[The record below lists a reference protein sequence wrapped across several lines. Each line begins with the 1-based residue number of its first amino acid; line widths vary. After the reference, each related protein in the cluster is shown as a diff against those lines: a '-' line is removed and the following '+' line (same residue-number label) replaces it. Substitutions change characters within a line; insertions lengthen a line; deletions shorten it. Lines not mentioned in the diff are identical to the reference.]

1 MKAYP
6 LYLNGDWHVSSPFSQ
21 VINPATGEALGHVST
36 VDRVRVAEAI
46 SDAHEAF
53 KSWRKLPG
61 KARADF
67 LLAIAAEVE
76 KRKDDIARTITL
88 ENGKPLQQSFGEVAM
103 TVDHLR
109 WFAEEARRAYG
120 RVIPHQADGK
130 RNLVIKSP
138 MGVVGAI
145 TPWNFPLVLAVRK
158 MAPALAAGNTF
169 VLKPAE
175 QTPLSVIAFAEC
187 VAAVGLPK
195 GVFQVVLGEA
205 SEIGKEFLENPL
217 CRKVSFTGSTE
228 VGRLLIAGA
237 ANTVKPLS
245 LELGGNGPVLVFGD
259 IDLNR
264 AVEGA
269 LIAKT
274 RNTGQSCI
282 AANRIYV
289 ERGIYDQ
296 FCEAFTAKMK
306 AMKFGNGLEP
316 GVEIGPL
323 IDEAGLAKALAH
335 IENAV
340 AAGARVLCGGKRS
353 GDKGFFI
360 EPTVLANVPK
370 DALCMQEETF
380 APVAALAPF
389 DTEEEAIV
397 FANNTIYGLSAYA
410 FTGNLDRAFRLMEA
424 LNHHLR
430 PDPIA
435 VTHCEVKPDDWHARF
450 SCIGREYVYR
460 IANRRAPL
468 TLDRDRLWQVPQPLD
483 HAAMRRAA
491 QALVGLHDFT
501 TFRSV
506 HCQAQ
511 SPVKT
516 LDLLDVERSGDEV
529 RIHAA
534 ARSFLHHQVRSMVG
548 CLVLVGMGRWREEQ
562 VAEALA
568 ARDRQALGL
577 NAPSDGLYF
586 VRALY
591 PDE

>member
-1 MKAYP
+1 MKTYP
-6 LYLNGDWHVSSPFSQ
+6 LYLNGDWHVASPFSQ
-21 VINPATGEALGHVST
+21 VINPANEEALGQVST
-36 VDRVRVAEAI
+36 VDRARVSEAI

-120 RVIPHQADGK
+120 RIVPHQADGK

-187 VAAVGLPK
+187 VAAAGLPK
-195 GVFQVVLGEA
+195 GIFQVVLGEA

-237 ANTVKPLS
+237 ANSVKPLS

-289 ERGIYDQ
+289 ERGIYEP

-306 AMKFGNGLEP
+306 AMTFGNGLEP

-323 IDEAGLAKALAH
+323 IDEAGMAKALAH

-340 AAGARVLCGGKRS
+340 AGGARLLCGGNRA

-360 EPTVLANVPK
+360 EPTVLADVPK

-380 APVAALAPF
+380 APVASITPF
-389 DTEEEAIV
+389 DSEEEAIQL
-397 FANNTIYGLSAYA
+397 ANNTIYGLSAYA
-410 FTGNLDRAFRLMEA
+410 FTGSLDRAFRLMEA
-424 LNHHLR
+424 LEAGTIGINDGV
-430 PDPIA
+430 PSTSNAPFGGI
-435 VTHCEVKPDDWHARF
+435 KQSGW
-450 SCIGREYVYR
+450 GRE
-460 IANRRAPL
+460 L
-468 TLDRDRLWQVPQPLD
+468 GSEGLDAYLETKHV
-483 HAAMRRAA
+483 
-491 QALVGLHDFT
+491 
-501 TFRSV
+501 S
-506 HCQAQ
+506 
-511 SPVKT
+511 
-516 LDLLDVERSGDEV
+516 
-529 RIHAA
+529 
-534 ARSFLHHQVRSMVG
+534 
-548 CLVLVGMGRWREEQ
+548 
-562 VAEALA
+562 
-568 ARDRQALGL
+568 LGL
-577 NAPSDGLYF
+577 QI
-586 VRALY
+586 
-591 PDE
+591 

>member
-1 MKAYP
+1 MKTYP
-6 LYLNGDWHVSSPFSQ
+6 LYLNGDWHVSSPFHQ
-21 VINPATGEALGHVST
+21 VINPATVEAIAQIST
-36 VDRVRVAEAI
+36 VDRARVAQAI
-46 SDAHEAF
+46 NDAHEAF
-53 KSWRKLPG
+53 KSWRKLTG
-61 KARADF
+61 KARGDF

-120 RVIPHQADGK
+120 RIVPHQADGK

-175 QTPLSVIAFAEC
+175 QTPLSVLAFAEC
-187 VAAVGLPK
+187 VAAAGLPK

-296 FCEAFTAKMK
+296 FCEAFTAKMN

-340 AAGARVLCGGKRS
+340 AGGARVLCGGKRS
-353 GDKGFFI
+353 GDTGFFI
-360 EPTVLANVPK
+360 EPTVLADVPK
-370 DALCMQEETF
+370 DALCMREETF
-380 APVAALAPF
+380 APVAAIAPF
-389 DTEEEAIV
+389 DTEEEAIAL
-397 FANNTIYGLSAYA
+397 ANNSIYGLSAYA
-410 FTGNLDRAFRLMEA
+410 FTGNLDRAFRLMESLEA
-424 LNHHLR
+424 GTIGINDGV
-430 PDPIA
+430 PSTSNAPFGG
-435 VTHCEVKPDDWHARF
+435 VKQSGW
-450 SCIGREYVYR
+450 GRE
-460 IANRRAPL
+460 L
-468 TLDRDRLWQVPQPLD
+468 GSEGLDAYLETKHV
-483 HAAMRRAA
+483 
-491 QALVGLHDFT
+491 
-501 TFRSV
+501 S
-506 HCQAQ
+506 
-511 SPVKT
+511 
-516 LDLLDVERSGDEV
+516 
-529 RIHAA
+529 
-534 ARSFLHHQVRSMVG
+534 
-548 CLVLVGMGRWREEQ
+548 
-562 VAEALA
+562 
-568 ARDRQALGL
+568 LGL
-577 NAPSDGLYF
+577 QI
-586 VRALY
+586 
-591 PDE
+591 

>member
-1 MKAYP
+1 MKTYP
-6 LYLNGDWHVSSPFSQ
+6 LYLNGDWHVSSPFQ
-21 VINPATGEALGHVST
+21 AVINPATGESLGQIST
-36 VDRVRVAEAI
+36 VDRARVAAAI

-61 KARADF
+61 KSRGDF

-88 ENGKPLQQSFGEVAM
+88 ENGKPLPQSFGEVAM

-120 RVIPHQADGK
+120 RIIPHQADGK

-187 VAAVGLPK
+187 VAAAGLPK
-195 GVFQVVLGEA
+195 AVFQVVLGEA

-217 CRKVSFTGSTE
+217 CRKVTFTGSTE

-245 LELGGNGPVLVFGD
+245 LELGGNGPALVFGD

-289 ERGIYDQ
+289 ERAIYDQ

-306 AMKFGNGLEP
+306 AMKFGDGLEP

-323 IDEAGLAKALAH
+323 IDEAGMAKALAH
-335 IENAV
+335 IEDAV
-340 AAGARVLCGGKRS
+340 ARGARVLCGGKRV
-353 GDKGFFI
+353 GDKGFFL
-360 EPTVLANVPK
+360 EPTVLADVPK
-370 DALCMQEETF
+370 DAQCMQEETF
-380 APVAALAPF
+380 APIAPITPF
-389 DTEEEAIV
+389 DSEEEAIAL
-397 FANNTIYGLSAYA
+397 ANGSAYGLSAYA
-410 FTGNLDRAFRLMEA
+410 FTGNLDRAFRLMEGLEA
-424 LNHHLR
+424 GTIGINDGV
-430 PDPIA
+430 PTTSNAPFGGM
-435 VTHCEVKPDDWHARF
+435 KQSGW
-450 SCIGREYVYR
+450 GRE
-460 IANRRAPL
+460 L
-468 TLDRDRLWQVPQPLD
+468 GSEGLD
-483 HAAMRRAA
+483 A
-491 QALVGLHDFT
+491 
-501 TFRSV
+501 
-506 HCQAQ
+506 
-511 SPVKT
+511 
-516 LDLLDVERSGDEV
+516 
-529 RIHAA
+529 
-534 ARSFLHHQVRSMVG
+534 FLETKHVS
-548 CLVLVGMGRWREEQ
+548 
-562 VAEALA
+562 
-568 ARDRQALGL
+568 LGL
-577 NAPSDGLYF
+577 QI
-586 VRALY
+586 
-591 PDE
+591 